1 MFGVIFFWMGRL
13 FRRVTHGMFPD
24 LHTALSVLSV
34 CIGLSLWGRVEKCC
48 CVAQTLLHFLLIYCP
63 PRGNVSLTVGA
74 FAISPYMGIVQA
86 FPRFFF
92 FFFSPSWLPF
102 FQKCF
107 QPFPLYVLMLELP
120 FSASALKWHRGR
132 CRFFSQKS
140 FCAWC
145 VLRQQNCCFPQ

>member
-1 MFGVIFFWMGRL
+1 MGRL
-13 FRRVTHGMFPD
+13 FQVASNAWNVPWFAHSSQCSVSMHRPVTVRAGWENVVVWPKRCSISSWSTAPRGEMFP
-24 LHTALSVLSV
+24 LRWGHLLSAPIWALFKPSQV
-34 CIGLSLWGRVEKCC
+34 
-48 CVAQTLLHFLLIYCP
+48 
-63 PRGNVSLTVGA
+63 
-74 FAISPYMGIVQA
+74 
-86 FPRFFF
+86 FF
-92 FFFSPSWLPF
+92 FFFSPPSWLPF